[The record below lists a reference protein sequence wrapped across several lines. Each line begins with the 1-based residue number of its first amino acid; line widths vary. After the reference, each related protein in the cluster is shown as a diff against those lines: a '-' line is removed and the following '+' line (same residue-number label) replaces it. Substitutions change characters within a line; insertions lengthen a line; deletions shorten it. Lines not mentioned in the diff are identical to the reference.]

1 MPIGNYDP
9 RYLAMYGKQPP
20 MGMAGSVPPAPMPQL
35 RESSPLELQ
44 RINQAGN
51 IGQQFSPV
59 MQPTPQSSVNA
70 MFQPPVGDMQKQI
83 GGITQGNVVQPPSP
97 EQADVVA
104 SEMAKMRQEPQNK
117 SGFDLK
123 GLAKDLFG
131 GKKNT
136 AAAGMITDLTPH
148 SGAGVIMPKSA
159 PQPIGMQANQGQG
172 QPSTQAAMSAITGGI
187 GSTPQLEQMLKALR
201 YVR

>member
-9 RYLAMYGKQPP
+9 RYLAMYGNQPP
-20 MGMAGSVPPAPMPQL
+20 MGMAGSVPPAQV
-35 RESSPLELQ
+35 S
-44 RINQAGN
+44 A
-51 IGQQFSPV
+51 
-59 MQPTPQSSVNA
+59 
-70 MFQPPVGDMQKQI
+70 
-83 GGITQGNVVQPPSP
+83 PPSIQSMP
-97 EQADVVA
+97 MQQPQPQMGMAGAQGAQGIGLSQQPIPQPQPQGVGVAFNTDAGAPISTADFA
-104 SEMAKMRQEPQNK
+104 MQESAGKMGMSGQEPSK

-131 GKKNT
+131 GKKKNT
-136 AAAGMITDLTPH
+136 AAMGMITDLTPH

-201 YVR
+201 YAQ